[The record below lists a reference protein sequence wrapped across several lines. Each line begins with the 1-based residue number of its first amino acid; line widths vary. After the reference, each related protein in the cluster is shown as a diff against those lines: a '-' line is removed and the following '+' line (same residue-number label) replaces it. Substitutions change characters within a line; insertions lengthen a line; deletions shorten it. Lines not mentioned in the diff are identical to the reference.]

1 MINFQN
7 CGRKDRK
14 VKRHLLF
21 WFSLFCFA
29 GAANSQTDTSFWFA
43 APAVTVSHENKPIV
57 FRMATYS
64 QPADITISQPAN
76 PSFIPV
82 LLHLNSNSAITYDLT
97 TQLNQIE
104 NKPGNTILNYGL
116 KIISTTNIS
125 AYYEVGKTNNPE
137 IFPLKGQI
145 GMGLSFL
152 IPMQTRFD
160 NHAGHI
166 PPAHNGFAIV
176 ATENNTTVTI
186 IPTDIDSAGHAANVP
201 FTIILQKGQSYAV
214 IASSN
219 VVSRHLG
226 GSTVK
231 ADKPVCVTIYDDSV
245 FVGTSYD
252 LIGDQIVPEINTGSE
267 FIIVRGAFNFSAYP
281 NQDFYYVWATVDNT
295 IVSENGIVVATINRG
310 KSYEGRL
317 SNPSVYITT
326 SQPVYVL
333 QLTGVGIEVAAT
345 SLPGI
350 KCTGSQT
357 VSFVRSTTEAF
368 YLNILCKPADIGN
381 FLVNGTS
388 GTGAIIPTM
397 FQPVPGTN
405 GVWMAARIDITNFP
419 GINAVIT
426 AGNATSVS
434 NSTGLFHL
442 GFLNGGAS
450 SGSRLGYFSNYSR
463 VQLSPVVTS
472 STCAGANVQLYVTPY
487 STVTY
492 QWAGPN
498 SFSSTLYNPVI
509 PNASMGDSGKYY
521 VTANIGGCGITTD
534 SLTVDIHPLPT
545 IQFVKS
551 LDTTCLGTTK
561 NISFSLTGNAPWNMV
576 YSDGVKN
583 DTLRSILQPLFS
595 FSASPIINT
604 VYSVKSLTDT
614 NACAAAGT
622 ATVFPKDTIVVN
634 KLPVADL
641 AFSTLTCEKNA
652 VSFTDKS
659 KADLDTLVHWYWQM
673 GNGTVRDASDKDPF
687 TLTYNSWGDDTVKLA
702 VQSSMGCK
710 SDTLSRIITIHPLP
724 QVGFII
730 PEVCLNDA
738 SALFTDTTR
747 LADGTKPKTFAWT
760 FDASTASP
768 IVPLSKYPVPGTSA
782 LQNPSIQYGF
792 SSNYKVKEIVTSSF
806 GCIDSLTQNFTVN
819 GAKPKASFVVLDS
832 TRLCSNLNVQLQNF
846 STVDFGT
853 VSRLEIIWNTNVDS
867 LDENPVTG
875 KKYGFLYPDFQTPA
889 TKKYAIKMIAR
900 SGNSSVCA
908 DSVTS
913 IVTLRQSPK
922 VSFTTLPGIC
932 NDTTPRQI
940 KEAKETGGVPG
951 TFAYFG
957 TGVSATGVSTPQAV
971 ASGNYPVKYVYTT
984 ALGCS
989 DSASQ
994 NLTVWPSPVAKW
1006 NVGLPTCEKN
1016 QLLFTDSSLAN
1027 YSTITNRF
1035 WSFGDGTIAVKTTG
1049 ISFTKQYTSANNY
1062 TASLRVVTDSGCR
1075 SAYNIQTIN
1084 VHALPVVKFGIPS
1097 ICLPDGRGM
1106 FTDSSTIADQSEAL
1120 FGYQWNFGDPNDVTP
1135 SLLKNPVHKYAA
1147 VGPYN
1152 VQLKITS
1159 KDGCVDSLQKTITT
1173 IYPQPKADF
1182 TIQQNEVCMGDTI
1195 RFFDNSSGY
1204 TGTIQSRF
1212 WDLAQG
1218 NTSVIQNPFKQ
1229 FADSGTYNISL
1240 YITDTKGCVSDTA
1253 VKPVVIDPYPHLTMP
1268 GNQVV
1273 LENGSI
1279 QLKPLWYAKNPVF
1292 NWVPAIYLDSAT
1304 IANPVSSPL
1313 QDITYQLNLTGKGNC
1328 NVSGTVF
1335 IKVLLGPVVPNV
1347 FSPNGDGINDTWVI
1361 QYLESYPGCEIEVFS
1376 RGGQS
1381 VYKTTGYST
1390 PWDGN
1395 YNGKP
1400 LPIGTYYYI
1409 INPKNG
1415 RALMSGSVTIIK

>member
-1 MINFQN
+1 MINFQTR
-7 CGRKDRK
+7 GRKYRK
-14 VKRHLLF
+14 AKRYLLVWIF
-21 WFSLFCFA
+21 LFYVTGSAF
-29 GAANSQTDTSFWFA
+29 SQTDTSFWFA
-43 APAVTVSHENKPIV
+43 APAVTVGHENKPIV
-57 FRMATYS
+57 FRMASYS

-76 PSFIPV
+76 PSFIPIQ
-82 LLHLNSNSAITYDLT
+82 LHLNSNSAITYDLT
-97 TQLNQIE
+97 TQLNQVE
-104 NKPGNTILNYGL
+104 NKPGNTILNYGI
-116 KIISTTNIS
+116 KISSTNNIS
-125 AYYEVGKTNNPE
+125 AYYEVGKTQNPE

-145 GMGLSFL
+145 GMGLNFL

-160 NHAGHI
+160 NHAGHT

-186 IPTDIDSAGHAANVP
+186 TPSDIDSAGHAANVP
-201 FTIILQKGQSYAV
+201 FTVTLQKGQSYAV

-219 VVSRHLG
+219 LVSRHLG
-226 GSTVK
+226 GSSVK

-267 FIIVRGAFNFSAYP
+267 FIIVRGAFNFSAFP
-281 NQDFYYVWATVDNT
+281 NQDFYYVWATIDGT
-295 IVSENGIVVATINRG
+295 QVSENGIVVATLNRG

-317 SNPSVYITT
+317 SSASVYITS

-333 QLTGVGIEVAAT
+333 QLTGVGNEVAST

-357 VSFVRSTTEAF
+357 VSFVRSTTESF
-368 YLNILCKPADIGN
+368 YLNILCKTPDIGN
-381 FLVNGTS
+381 FSLNGS
-388 GTGAIIPTM
+388 TGIITPSM
-397 FQPVPGTN
+397 FQQVPGTN
-405 GVWMAARIDITNFP
+405 GVWMAARIDILTLPN
-419 GINAVIT
+419 INSLIST
-426 AGNATSVS
+426 GTATSVT
-434 NSTGLFHL
+434 NTTGLFHL
-442 GFLNGGAS
+442 GFLNGGSS

-472 STCAGANVQLYVTPY
+472 STCAGSNVQLYVTPY

-498 SFSSTLYNPVI
+498 NFSSTQFNPVI
-509 PNASMGDSGKYY
+509 ANASMSDSGKYY

-534 SLTVDIHPLPT
+534 SVTVDIHPIPT
-545 IQFVKS
+545 IQFIKS
-551 LDTTCLGTTK
+551 LDTTCIGTAK
-561 NISFSLTGNAPWNMV
+561 NISFSLTGNAPWNLV

-583 DTLRSILQPLFS
+583 DTLKSITQTVFS
-595 FSASPIINT
+595 FPVAPIVNT
-604 VYSVKSLTDT
+604 VYTIKNLTDT
-614 NACAAAGT
+614 NACVANVTAA
-622 ATVFPKDTIVVN
+622 VYPQDTIVVN

-641 AFSTLTCEKNA
+641 AYSSLTCEKNA
-652 VSFTDKS
+652 VTFTDRS

-673 GNGTVRDASDKDPF
+673 GNGTIHDVTDKNPF
-687 TLTYNSWGDDTVKLA
+687 SITYNAWGDDTVKLA

-710 SDTLSRIITIHPLP
+710 SDTVSKIINIHPLP
-724 QVGFII
+724 KVGFIL

-738 SALFTDTTR
+738 SAQFTDTTK
-747 LADGTKPKTFAWT
+747 LADGTKPKTFGWT
-760 FDASTASP
+760 FDASAATP
-768 IVPLSKYPVPGTSA
+768 VVPVSKYPVPGTSA
-782 LQNPSIQYGF
+782 LQNPSIQYVF
-792 SSNYKVKEIVTSSF
+792 SSNYKVKEMVGSSF

-832 TRLCSNLNVQLQNF
+832 TRLCSNRNVVLQNF

-853 VSRLEIIWNTNVDS
+853 VSRLEIIWNTNIDS
-867 LDENPVTG
+867 LDENPVTA
-875 KKYGFLYPDFQTPA
+875 KQYGFLYPDFQTPA
-889 TKKYAIKMIAR
+889 TKKYAIKLIAR

-951 TFAYFG
+951 AFVYYG
-957 TGVSATGVSTPQAV
+957 TGVSATGVSTPQSV
-971 ASGNYPVKYVYTT
+971 AAGTYPVKYVYTT

-989 DSASQ
+989 DSATQ

-1006 NVGLPTCEKN
+1006 NVTLPTCEKN
-1016 QLLFTDSSLAN
+1016 QLLFSDSSIAG
-1027 YSTITNRF
+1027 YSSISNRF
-1035 WSFGDGTIAVKTTG
+1035 WSFGDGTTAVKTTAN
-1049 ISFTKQYTSANNY
+1049 SFTKQYSAANNF

-1075 SAYNIQTIN
+1075 SSYNIQILN
-1084 VHALPVVKFGIPS
+1084 VHPLPVVKFGMPS
-1097 ICLPDGRGM
+1097 ICLPDGRGI

-1120 FGYQWNFGDPNDVTP
+1120 FSYQWNFGDPNDATG
-1135 SLLKNPVHKYAA
+1135 SLLKNAVHKYAA

-1152 VQLKITS
+1152 VQLKISS
-1159 KDGCVDSLQKTITT
+1159 KDGCVDSLQQSITT

-1195 RFFDNSSGY
+1195 RFFDASFGY
-1204 TGTIQSRF
+1204 TGAIQSRF
-1212 WDLAQG
+1212 WNLAKG
-1218 NTSVIQNPFKQ
+1218 NTSIVQNPLKQ
-1229 FADSGTYNISL
+1229 FADSGTYQISL
-1240 YITDTKGCVSDTA
+1240 YITDTKGCISDTA

-1268 GNQVV
+1268 GDQVV

-1279 QLKPLWYAKNPVF
+1279 QLKPLWYVKNPVF
-1292 NWVPAIYLDSAT
+1292 NWVPALYLDSAS

-1328 NVSGTVF
+1328 SVSGTVF
-1335 IKVLLGPVVPNV
+1335 IKVLLGPVVPNI

-1361 QYLESYPGCEIEVFS
+1361 QYLESYPGCEIEVFN
-1376 RGGQS
+1376 RGGQL
-1381 VYKTTGYST
+1381 VYKSIGYST
-1390 PWDGN
+1390 PWDGT
-1395 YNGKP
+1395 YHGKP
-1400 LPIGTYYYI
+1400 LPIGTYYYL